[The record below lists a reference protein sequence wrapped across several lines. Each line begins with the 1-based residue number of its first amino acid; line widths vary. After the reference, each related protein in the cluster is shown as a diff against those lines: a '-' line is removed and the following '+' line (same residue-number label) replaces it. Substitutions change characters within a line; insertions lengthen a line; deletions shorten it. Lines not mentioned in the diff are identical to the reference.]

1 MAEPERAGELDR
13 ATAGS
18 DHVAEPTR
26 RGRRPV
32 MGPDAPEP
40 PVANAN
46 APVREAAFFDLDKTL
61 LPGAALWPL
70 AQEMYRQ
77 GVITIPDVA
86 RMARDQILFR
96 LSGAE
101 DMEKAQRARDA
112 SLAAVKGRA
121 RSEIA
126 EFGRRVAL
134 EELMP
139 RLYPQAVELINRHKR
154 AGREV
159 FVCSASPEDY
169 LQVLAQELDMDGV
182 VGTRA
187 EVVDGVY
194 TGRMLGDL
202 CHGAEKARRVA
213 ELSNDRDIDLNRSF
227 AYSDSVNDLPMLRLV
242 GFPVAMN
249 PDRALRQ
256 IARREG
262 WQRLDF
268 RTARRRTLLASYAG
282 GVGVAS
288 GAVGYVLG
296 YVVGRSRTQPATG

>member
-1 MAEPERAGELDR
+1 
-13 ATAGS
+13 
-18 DHVAEPTR
+18 
-26 RGRRPV
+26 

-40 PVANAN
+40 ANGAAN
-46 APVREAAFFDLDKTL
+46 SPLTREGAFFDLDKTL

-77 GVITIPDVA
+77 GVITAADVA
-86 RMARDQILFR
+86 RMAKDQILFR
-96 LSGAE
+96 IKGAE
-101 DMEKAQRARDA
+101 DMESAQRARDS

-121 RSEIA
+121 QSEIA

-139 RLYPQAVELINRHKR
+139 RLYPQAVELANRHKR

-159 FVCSASPEDY
+159 YICSASPEDY
-169 LQVLAQELDMDGV
+169 LRVLARELDMDGV

-187 EVVDGVY
+187 EVVNGVY

-213 ELSNDRDIDLNRSF
+213 ELAADRGIDLNRSF

-249 PDRALRQ
+249 PDRELRS

-282 GVGVAS
+282 GVGVAA
-288 GAVGYVLG
+288 GAAGYAIG
-296 YVVGRSRTQPATG
+296 YAFGRSKTLRAATGLSP